1 VKTGKNR
8 VTLLSLLL
16 IVAGPLAVIPSPEA
30 PDWILCGA
38 KILTAGSSTP
48 VRADLA
54 VRDGRILEIGAADVI
69 KRLADARTR
78 RIDAGGCTVVAGLH
92 DAHVHFESGAKMLT
106 QRMSLRFM
114 NLEEILA
121 RVKAAV
127 AASPPGALILGY
139 HFNQAYFLNG
149 AWPTRH
155 DLDAVAPQ
163 NPVVISRVDGHSVW
177 VNSKALEMADIT
189 KETPD
194 PQGGEI
200 QRDAAGN
207 PTGILKEKAENL
219 VAGIQAPEM
228 VVPGQSSADP
238 LLAAIRH
245 ANQLGLTSV
254 TTSGSLEL
262 VERLRGL
269 QERDLLTLRFH
280 VWLDGEELAAHL
292 EKGARFNQGDE
303 FVRIAFLKLF
313 VDGTIGSATAA
324 MFAPYRHQP
333 GSSGIL
339 IHPVET
345 FNRLVAAAHA
355 QDWAVG
361 VHAIGN
367 RGVHLVLNAVEAAQK
382 QYGVKG
388 LRHRIEHSQ
397 FVRDEDLAR
406 YARLGVVASM
416 QPTHCTTDLLVVED
430 RIGRE
435 RARQGYR
442 WRSFLRSG
450 AMLAFGTD
458 WPIEP
463 LDPRR
468 GLYSA
473 VERRNIE
480 NGEPAAGWFQ
490 EEAITLAEALDAYAR
505 GSAVAVHREKDL
517 GRLEKGCLADL
528 TVFAGDIF
536 EIARKDPR
544 GLLDVPVE
552 LTVVHGRIVHQRNQK
567 KPRDS
572 ENL

>member
-1 VKTGKNR
+1 
-8 VTLLSLLL
+8 
-16 IVAGPLAVIPSPEA
+16 
-30 PDWILCGA
+30 
-38 KILTAGSSTP
+38 
-48 VRADLA
+48 
-54 VRDGRILEIGAADVI
+54 
-69 KRLADARTR
+69 
-78 RIDAGGCTVVAGLH
+78 
-92 DAHVHFESGAKMLT
+92 
-106 QRMSLRFM
+106 
-114 NLEEILA
+114 
-121 RVKAAV
+121 
-127 AASPPGALILGY
+127 
-139 HFNQAYFLNG
+139 
-149 AWPTRH
+149 
-155 DLDAVAPQ
+155 
-163 NPVVISRVDGHSVW
+163 
-177 VNSKALEMADIT
+177 
-189 KETPD
+189 
-194 PQGGEI
+194 
-200 QRDAAGN
+200 
-207 PTGILKEKAENL
+207 
-219 VAGIQAPEM
+219 
-228 VVPGQSSADP
+228 

-450 AMLAFGTD
+450 AM
-458 WPIEP
+458 
-463 LDPRR
+463 
-468 GLYSA
+468 
-473 VERRNIE
+473 
-480 NGEPAAGWFQ
+480 PAASWFQ
-490 EEAITLAEALDAYAR
+490 EEAITLAEALNAYAH

-567 KPRDS
+567 KARDS